1 MLQFKPGCE
10 ATTIAYLTERVR
22 TLETRCVQLGDDC
35 HNLQTSRAELKRRLR
50 RMVDLAVK
58 LRERAVA
65 AEQERNAA
73 CHQMAL
79 YHCTHFI
86 APPAEE
92 SLVAAAAKVV
102 ADNARLRGRIQRAL
116 EALQ

>member
-1 MLQFKPGCE
+1 MFQFKPGYE
-10 ATTIAYLTERVR
+10 ATTIAYLAQRVR

-35 HNLQTSRAELKRRLR
+35 HNLQASRTELKRRLQ

-58 LRERAVA
+58 LRERAVE
-65 AEQERNAA
+65 AERERNAA

-79 YHCTHFI
+79 HHCTHFFE
-86 APPAEE
+86 PMTEE

-102 ADNARLRGRIQRAL
+102 ADNVRLRGRIQKAL